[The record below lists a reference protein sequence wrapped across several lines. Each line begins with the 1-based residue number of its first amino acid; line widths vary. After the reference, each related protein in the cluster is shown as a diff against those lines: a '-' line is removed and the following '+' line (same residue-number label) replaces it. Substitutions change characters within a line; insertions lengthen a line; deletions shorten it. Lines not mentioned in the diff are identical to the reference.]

1 MTQKEFFHALLK
13 IRYFRGDAFTLE
25 AVTEKTF
32 SSMQSRYPDNQHIEA
47 KIRQLLQQLRDDGE
61 LEFLGGGTY
70 RLHRRGKSG
79 AQLFPGTHEKPSAG
93 VLQGSPDRLL
103 RATRTS
109 RSRLR
114 SAERSPG
121 LSRLE
126 QAAETAEKYIEQ
138 NGGVVPAA
146 ELAAHLQA
154 QHEFARRRSARLF
167 RAPLFVLEDDLVRL
181 RRHDE
186 PYPVKENAAQ
196 QPGIFIFP
204 GRITVLRKTD
214 SDLRLLSRLSV
225 DAATLGAFSVQ
236 PGGSR
241 IFTTSLEPI
250 RIEWRAMRERGEM
263 IMSRANLNWL
273 GRKDGNHVL
282 FKFNLADETAE
293 FDLHDSGISSSTAL
307 SQLRIITGLHGSL
320 EEIIDSL
327 DEALGHPLAGPEA
340 ALRARGDEYMAALIT
355 DARQTAMN

>member
-13 IRYFRGDAFTLE
+13 IRYFRGDVFTLD

-61 LEFLGGGTY
+61 VEFLGGGTY
-70 RLHRRGKSG
+70 RLRSRRN
-79 AQLFPGTHEKPSAG
+79 PGVQSSAG
-93 VLQGSPDRLL
+93 VLAGSPDRPL

-109 RSRLR
+109 QSRFR
-114 SAERSPG
+114 SARRSPG

-263 IMSRANLNWL
+263 IMSRVNLNWL
-273 GRKDGNHVL
+273 GRKNGNHVL

-355 DARQTAMN
+355 DVRQTAMN